1 MLPVGLLV
9 WYLTGYAS
17 ITTLSVGVMTIIIFG
32 VRAWLG
38 QGPWEYMLYGLLAE
52 LLMLWALR
60 PNLKRLKEG
69 TERRHGLP
77 VKLEQWKQAR
87 QKDKSG

>member
-1 MLPVGLLV
+1 MRAALGL
-9 WYLTGYAS
+9 
-17 ITTLSVGVMTIIIFG
+17 
-32 VRAWLG
+32 
-38 QGPWEYMLYGLLAE
+38 GPWVYVLYGFLVE

-77 VKLEQWKQAR
+77 VKLQEMKQRRADR
-87 QKDKSG
+87 VKREKSG